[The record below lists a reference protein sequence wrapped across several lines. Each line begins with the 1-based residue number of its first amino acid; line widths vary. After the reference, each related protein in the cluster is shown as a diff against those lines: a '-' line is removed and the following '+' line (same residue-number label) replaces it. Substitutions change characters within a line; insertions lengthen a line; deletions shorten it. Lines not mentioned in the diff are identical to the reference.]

1 MEKIRFGVVG
11 TGGIGHMHLGYLSTL
26 DRVEVTCVCDIRK
39 EVVKEV
45 AKTHNV
51 PAFTDSR
58 KLIRS
63 GLCDAVLIGTPHYEH
78 ATIGIDAAGNGIH
91 VLTEKPMAVQVS
103 MADKLIEACKK
114 NKVKLGVMFQRR
126 AHPMWKKAK
135 SVIDSGA
142 LGELV
147 RTCMIEPHFRTQAY
161 YDSGGWRATWSGEGG
176 GVMMNQAPHSLD
188 AFVWLGGMP
197 CKVFGKCDTRAHK
210 IEVEDTASAL
220 LTYRNGATGYITTN
234 TFEFP
239 PVSLFQ
245 FVGEEA
251 ILEIRDGKLRLGVSS
266 PGAAEFIYSTDE
278 PWSFPVPAWT
288 DVAVRDEPHGHRFIT
303 ENFVRAV
310 LDGEPILATGE
321 SARDSLELANAIT
334 VSSAQGKEVDIPLKR
349 SLFDNVLKKYVRD
362 SKFRK
367 DARKTK
373 KLVIPKTSSD
383 ARGL

>member
-1 MEKIRFGVVG
+1 
-11 TGGIGHMHLGYLSTL
+11 MHLGYLPKM
-26 DRVEVTCVCDIRK
+26 DRVEVTCVCDIK
-39 EVVKEV
+39 PDVVEEV

-58 KLIRS
+58 ALVRS
-63 GLCDAVLIGTPHYEH
+63 GLCDAVLLGTPHYAH
-78 ATIGIDAAGNGIH
+78 ATIGIDAAGRGLH
-91 VLTEKPMAVQVS
+91 VLTEKPMAVQAG
-103 MADKLIEACKK
+103 MADKLVDACRK
-114 NKVKLGVMFQRR
+114 NKVKLAVMFQRR
-126 AHPMWKKAK
+126 TDPMWKKAK
-135 SVIDSGA
+135 SIIDSGA
-142 LGELV
+142 LGNLV

-161 YDSGGWRATWSGEGG
+161 YDSGGWRATWVGEGG

-197 CKVFGKCDTRAHK
+197 SKVFGKCDTRAHR

-220 LTYRNGATGYITTN
+220 LTYPNGATGYITTN

-245 FVGEEA
+245 FVGDRA
-251 ILEIRDGKLRLGVSS
+251 VLEIRDGKLRLGVSS
-266 PGAAEFIYSTDE
+266 PGAAEFIYSTE
-278 PWSFPVPAWT
+278 EAWSFPVSAWT

-334 VSSAQGKEVDIPLKR
+334 VSSAQGREVDIPLKR
-349 SLFDNVLKKYVRD
+349 SLFDALLRKYIRE
-362 SKFRK
+362 SKFEK
-367 DARKTK
+367 KTK
-373 KLVIPKTSSD
+373 SPKKPVTPKVGTD
-383 ARGL
+383 ARGA